1 MRQMGSTAL
10 LVIGAVIV
18 TGANC
23 GGGSSPAPPAG
34 PTPGVLQVAG
44 QYQIVQQ
51 AVETS
56 CGDTAAPPTVTGT
69 VTQAPGAASFVLAD
83 TGGTTFTGTVQ
94 TTGEF
99 TATATFGPDSAG
111 QTYAQRLEGRFS
123 ATGFTGRLGVDVS
136 PRACRFTRDWTG
148 TKQGAPN
155 VLP

>member
-1 MRQMGSTAL
+1 MRLMGSAEL

-23 GGGSSPAPPAG
+23 GGGSSATPAG

-44 QYQIVQQ
+44 QYRIVQQ
-51 AVETS
+51 AVETT
-56 CGDTAAPPTVTGT
+56 CGDTGAPPAVTGT
-69 VTQAPGAASFVLAD
+69 VTHAAGATSFVLSD

-94 TTGEF
+94 TTGQF

-123 ATGFTGRLGVDVS
+123 TTGFTGRLDVDVS
-136 PRACRFTRDWTG
+136 PRTCRFARDWTA
-148 TKQGAPN
+148 TKQGSPN